1 MMMKHFGE
9 TLNSRI
15 SIDDIASAV
24 CSATFELELRGGKF
38 TYLPNS
44 LHKLEHHQNTSPA
57 SPPPHPPPPPLE
69 DLWFLVVRLGVDVCR
84 WFAHPLPATITNC
97 FVDG

>member
-44 LHKLEHHQNTSPA
+44 LHKLEHIT
-57 SPPPHPPPPPLE
+57 PHPPPPPLE

-84 WFAHPLPATITNC
+84 WFAHPLTAKITNC